1 MAEVKWI
8 KITTNIF
15 SDEKIKLIEQL
26 PDGDTIIVIWF
37 KLLCMAGRENNNGIF
52 LMNNKIAYTEEMLAT
67 IFQRPLN
74 TVRLALA
81 TFEAYGMIDIVD
93 EVIMVNNWQKHQNVE
108 GLDRIREQN
117 RIRQQRKRDREKQ
130 LLLEDKQELD
140 ELLLEDNHVMSRD
153 SNVTVTQ
160 QNKNKIK
167 NKNKIIEEEIREG
180 KRVDYQLIAD
190 MYNDTCVSFP
200 KVQSLSDARK
210 KAIKARLKTYSVDD
224 FKVLFEKAESSDF
237 LKGANDR
244 NWSATFD
251 WMIKD
256 SNMAKILEGNYDN
269 KGSRKEP
276 VPDWMKKNSFNNY
289 HQREYDNDEI
299 ERQLLNKG
307 RQPKTVANDPELA
320 KQAEELKKMLQEKH

>member
-26 PDGDTIIVIWF
+26 PEGDTIIVIWF

-108 GLDRIREQN
+108 GLDKIREQN
-117 RIRQQRKRDREKQ
+117 RLRQQRKRDREKQ
-130 LLLEDKQELD
+130 LLLEDNQELKD
-140 ELLLEDNHVMSRD
+140 LLLEDNHVMSRD
-153 SNVTVTQ
+153 NNVTVTQ
-160 QNKNKIK
+160 QRENKKENKK
-167 NKNKIIEEEIREG
+167 KIIEEDIREE
-180 KRVDYQLIAD
+180 KRIDYQLIAD

-200 KVQSLSDARK
+200 RLQSLSETRK
-210 KAIKARLKTYSVDD
+210 KAIRARLNTYSVDD
-224 FKVLFEKAESSDF
+224 FKRLFEKAEASDF

-256 SNMAKILEGNYDN
+256 SNMAKVLEGNYDN
-269 KGSRKEP
+269 KVSRKEV

-289 HQREYDNDEI
+289 NQRQYDYDALEK
-299 ERQLLNKG
+299 ELLTKD
-307 RQPKTVANDPELA
+307 REPKTVANDPELA
-320 KQAEELKKMLQEKH
+320 KQAEELKKMLQEKY